1 MSKLTIER
9 IGGLAGFGGENSRLR
24 SRGEIDM
31 NELSKEHKKAIEDLF
46 ASKGKAEKTFARDNF
61 RYKISR
67 VTSTGIESIEV
78 DEDKIPDPVKQ
89 RVRDEII

>member
-24 SRGEIDM
+24 SHGEIDID
-31 NELSKEHKKAIEDLF
+31 ELSKEHKKAIEDLF
-46 ASKGKAEKTFARDNF
+46 ASKGKAEKTSARDNF
-61 RYKISR
+61 RYRISR
-67 VTSTGIESIEV
+67 KTTHGTESIEV

-89 RVRDEII
+89 SVKDEII